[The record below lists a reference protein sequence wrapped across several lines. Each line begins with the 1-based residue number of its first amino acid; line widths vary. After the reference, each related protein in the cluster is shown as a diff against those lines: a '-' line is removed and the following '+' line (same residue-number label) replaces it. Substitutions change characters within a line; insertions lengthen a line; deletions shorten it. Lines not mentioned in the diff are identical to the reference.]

1 MSRKHTRRKY
11 RPGMHPL
18 DAITASQ
25 PFPEAELTRILIKV
39 QDAFL
44 QLRNGSADP
53 DIFDRMAAVLNVGM
67 VRSEAIGQPAV
78 EVFKSGQ
85 RALMECDAIFG
96 RHRKFGFTGPGL
108 LAMQEA
114 VDLYDQILRLST
126 PLQMA
131 KAQQECMR
139 RVQAEQFEQAEAA
152 TAAAAG

>member
-1 MSRKHTRRKY
+1 MTRKSTRRKY

-39 QDAFL
+39 QDAFM
-44 QLRNGSADP
+44 QLRKGSTDP
-53 DIFDRMAAVLNVGM
+53 DIFDRLAAVLNVGL
-67 VRSEAIGQPAV
+67 VRAESIGQPAV
-78 EVFKSGQ
+78 EVFQAGQ

-114 VDLYDQILRLST
+114 VDLYEQILRLST

-131 KAQQECMR
+131 KAQEECMR
-139 RVQAEQFEQAEAA
+139 RVMAGHFEQAPAA
-152 TAAAAG
+152 TAAAA